1 MDIHAMKR
9 AAKKA
14 SRQNGTSHGSELNAQ
29 AHAAGFTH
37 WGALIAAQPKPSFHY
52 RYFPGDHE
60 NAHDLESARRDGNH
74 IVYVAEDIEHAI
86 AHVVAMANTCAKLP
100 PKDIAKAQEVIAAPD
115 PIFVLDEGASRDWS
129 SIPPIQAND
138 FMRAPAGAAIF
149 IEKITEEHVTSAP
162 KGVMLIGAGKVGG
175 AASWNEKSLQRFRTL
190 IIPKQD
196 FSQIT
201 KPYSKRDK
209 DIIDMTISLEKHLS
223 HGHS

>member
-14 SRQNGTSHGSELNAQ
+14 SRKNGTSHGFELNAQ

-37 WGALIAAQPKPSFHY
+37 WGALITAQPKPSFHY
-52 RYFPGDHE
+52 RYFPGDHK

-74 IVYVAEDIEHAI
+74 IVYVADDIEEAI

-115 PIFVLDEGASRDWS
+115 AIFVLDEDMSRDWG
-129 SIPPIQAND
+129 PMPRIQAND
-138 FMRAPAGAAIF
+138 LIHAPAGAVIF
-149 IEKITEEHVTSAP
+149 VEKIAEEHVTSAP
-162 KGVMLIGAGKVGG
+162 KGVMLIGAGAVGG

-190 IIPKQD
+190 VIPKQD
-196 FSQIT
+196 FSQMGQ
-201 KPYSKRDK
+201 PYSKEDQE
-209 DIIDMTISLEKHLS
+209 IIDVTISLEKHLS